1 MNQNI
6 TNYLKAHRME
16 CELSLVFDEDFVAAI
31 VDREGDPMISHAGA
45 TAEAALAGLA
55 EQLAFWSGK

>member
-6 TNYLKAHRME
+6 ANYLKAHRME

-31 VDREGDPMISHAGA
+31 VDREGDPLFCHAA
-45 TAEAALAGLA
+45 PTAEAALAGLA
-55 EQLAFWSGK
+55 AQLGAVV